1 MKVTVAIDSFK
12 GSLTTI
18 EAGESAKAGILAAC
32 PDAEVFVRPMADGG
46 EGTAFA
52 LAAAMGGEMVQVNV
66 HGPLGDK
73 VTAQYGMAGRTAVME
88 MAQASG
94 ITLIPREKLVPMRTS
109 TVGVG
114 EMILDAISR
123 GCREFIIGI
132 GGSATN
138 DGGMGMLTALGVR
151 FLDGSGRELA
161 PCGGALGQVKT
172 VDTSGI
178 SSLLGECNFR
188 IACDVKNPLCG
199 DNGCSAVFGP
209 QKGLAKENIPLM
221 DGWLAGYAEAVKQVN
236 PLADPDAPGAGAA
249 GGLGFAFVSFM
260 NAALIPGIDLVIEVT
275 GLEEYIK
282 SSDLVITGEG
292 RLDSQSCMGKAPMG
306 VSRLAKKYGKVCV
319 ALSGCVAD
327 DAGANNRSGI
337 DAFFPILKAPC
348 SLSDAMDK
356 GNAGRNLA
364 DTAQQVMRLFL
375 AARGC
380 F

>member
-12 GSLTTI
+12 GSLTTT
-18 EAGESAKAGILAAC
+18 EAGESARAGILAAC

-46 EGTAFA
+46 EGTADA
-52 LAAAMGGEMVQVNV
+52 LTAAMGGERVQVKV
-66 HGPLGDK
+66 HGPLGDEHI
-73 VTAQYGMAGRTAVME
+73 AGYGMAGRTAVME
-88 MAQASG
+88 MAEASG
-94 ITLIPREKLVPMRTS
+94 ITLLPREKLDPMGTS

-138 DGGMGMLTALGVR
+138 DGGMGMLSALGVR

-161 PCGGALGQVKT
+161 PCGGALGQIKT
-172 VDTSGI
+172 VDTNGI
-178 SSLLGECNFR
+178 CPLLSECSFR

-209 QKGLAKENIPLM
+209 QKGLTGENIPVM
-221 DGWLAGYAEAVKQVN
+221 DGWLADYAESVKKIN
-236 PLADPDAPGAGAA
+236 PLSDPDAPGAGAA
-249 GGLGFAFVSFM
+249 GGLGFAFLSFM

-282 SSDLVITGEG
+282 NSDLVITGEG

-327 DAGANNRSGI
+327 DACANNRNGI

-348 SLSDAMDK
+348 SLSDAMDRE
-356 GNAGRNLA
+356 NASRNLA
-364 DTAQQVMRLFL
+364 DTAQQVMRLYL
-375 AARGC
+375 AARG
-380 F
+380 